1 MSPAFISLGG
11 EPSVY
16 LAWRRAQHTSLGGA
30 QCLPRL
36 AVSPVFTSL
45 SGKARDCGAAI
56 VWRIPG
62 SGIRRRNHRRATA
75 GGYDFW
81 GAPIGSVVG
90 SGKSLAV
97 EGDVHGVAKDG
108 VDTEGG
114 GEGGFHQKFGQGMI
128 PVLLNG

>member
-1 MSPAFISLGG
+1 
-11 EPSVY
+11 
-16 LAWRRAQHTSLGGA
+16 
-30 QCLPRL
+30 
-36 AVSPVFTSL
+36 VSPVFTSL